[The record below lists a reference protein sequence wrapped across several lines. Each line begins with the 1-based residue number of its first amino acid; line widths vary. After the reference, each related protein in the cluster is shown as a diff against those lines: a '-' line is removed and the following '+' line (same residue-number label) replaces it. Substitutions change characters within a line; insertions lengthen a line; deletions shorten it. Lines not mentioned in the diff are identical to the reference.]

1 MNNNQ
6 SEESTL
12 RQRLCFI
19 FRFFTLR
26 IINPESHL
34 NPRYHKYDVIPVN
47 CDSSSVRDS
56 FHRLA
61 SLSHKGK
68 ESFSTPTPRNTMQ
81 QISRRKTEHV
91 FTRRARTVV
100 IEAQRERGMGNVS
113 FSRCI
118 LIVLW
123 SVISKPACC
132 FFRPLVP
139 IKSQHGSPKSARHYP
154 HLVAPRKKQ
163 RRWSELDFE
172 CAQRD
177 VGNPDRKGAKM
188 KVSSPL
194 TALHLSQANKQ
205 ENHLK
210 PKLIFFFSYSLEA
223 SEEEDL
229 KYLVTFGDGMCH
241 KDEQRWSRI
250 KNIGRQ

>member
-154 HLVAPRKKQ
+154 HLVAPRKNSADEASWILNVLRGTWEILTERGQ
-163 RRWSELDFE
+163 RWRSAHHWLHST
-172 CAQRD
+172 CHRPTSRRITW
-177 VGNPDRKGAKM
+177 NP
-188 KVSSPL
+188 
-194 TALHLSQANKQ
+194 NW
-205 ENHLK
+205 
-210 PKLIFFFSYSLEA
+210 FFFFLIP
-223 SEEEDL
+223 L
-229 KYLVTFGDGMCH
+229 KRARRKTSNIWWPSVMGCVTRMSKGGA
-241 KDEQRWSRI
+241 E
-250 KNIGRQ
+250 